1 MLKIDKMN
9 RITPKI
15 FGLVVL
21 VSLCT
26 NSVLAQKGQVKRAT
40 KKYDDYSYIDARDL
54 YLDVANSDQGSS
66 EIYAK
71 LGDSYYFTAEY
82 SEAVSWYD
90 KLVNSGDEIDA
101 EYYFRYAL
109 ALKST
114 GDYRKSDEMMS
125 KFNATNSTDSRGQL
139 FSSDRDYISEI
150 EKLSGQFEVQSL
162 NFNSE
167 LQDFAPTFYG
177 DALVFSS
184 NRSKK
189 TNEKKHNWNDQPFL
203 DLYIID
209 DVENSNPQQFASKIN
224 TKYHEST
231 SVFNDAGD
239 VMYFTRNNFT
249 KSKLGN
255 DTEGTNRLKLY
266 KSKLED
272 GVWQKAQ
279 ELPFNSEEYS
289 VAHPA
294 LSADGKTLYFASDM
308 PGTLGLSDIWKVA
321 INGDDTFGEPVNLGS
336 KVNTE
341 GRDTFPFVTSSGRM
355 FFASDGHIG
364 LGGLDIFVANLRDLN
379 AGVSNVGKPVNSEV
393 DDFSLILNE
402 ETGVG
407 YFATNRANGVGN
419 DDIYSLTPIEPKC
432 EQSITGVV
440 KDSETQE
447 IIAGIQVQLRDANN
461 AVLAKTTTDAQGR
474 YSFIDVAC
482 STLYLVRGENDA
494 YEPAEASA
502 NTPDESGETVKD
514 LFLNPKLVVKDGD
527 DLAILLNPIYFDY
540 DKSFIRPDAAL
551 ELAKVIGVMRQFP
564 TLKVDVRSHTDSRGR
579 DAYNKALSQRRNTST
594 IQYIIDQGIS
604 SSRLTGRGY
613 GESQL
618 LNRCSNGVKCSDE
631 EHQLNRRSEFIV
643 IER

>member
-1 MLKIDKMN
+1 MKRMI
-9 RITPKI
+9 PKI
-15 FGLVVL
+15 FAVFVL
-21 VSLCT
+21 VSFCINET
-26 NSVLAQKGQVKRAT
+26 YAQKGQVKRAT
-40 KKYDDYSYIDARDL
+40 KKYDDYSYIDARAL

-66 EIYAK
+66 EVYAK
-71 LGDSYYFTAEY
+71 LGDSYYFTAAY
-82 SEAVSWYD
+82 SEAVTWFD
-90 KLVNSGDEIDA
+90 KLVNSGDDIDP

-114 GDYRKSDEMMS
+114 GDYVKSDQMMA
-125 KFNATNSTDSRGQL
+125 KFNAANATDSRGQL
-139 FSSDRDYISEI
+139 FSNDRDYISEI
-150 EKLSGQFEVQSL
+150 EKLSGRFEIKSL
-162 NFNSE
+162 NFNSN

-184 NRSKK
+184 NRSIKE
-189 TNEKKHNWNDQPFL
+189 NQKKHNWNNQPFL

-209 DVENSNPQQFASKIN
+209 DVQNSNPQLFASKIN

-231 SVFNDAGD
+231 SVFTKEGD

-272 GVWQKAQ
+272 GVWQKAE

-321 INGDDTFGEPVNLGS
+321 INEDDTFGEPVNLGNTI
-336 KVNTE
+336 NTE
-341 GRDTFPFVTSSGRM
+341 GRDTFPFVTQSGRL
-355 FFASDGHIG
+355 FFASDGHVG
-364 LGGLDIFVANLRDLN
+364 LGGLDIFVATGDTNT
-379 AGVSNVGKPVNSEV
+379 VEVINVGKPVNSTV

-402 ETGVG
+402 ETGEG
-407 YFATNRANGVGN
+407 YFASNRANGVGN
-419 DDIYSLTPIEPKC
+419 DDIYNITPVIPKC
-432 EQSITGVV
+432 EQLITGVV
-440 KDSETQE
+440 TDNETKQV
-447 IIAGIQVQLRDANN
+447 IAGTAVQLRN
-461 AVLAKTTTDAQGR
+461 AENEVLAQTTTDAQGR
-474 YSFIDVAC
+474 YSFNDIAC
-482 STLYLVRGENDA
+482 ATGYAVRGEKET
-494 YEPAEASA
+494 YKPAEASVTTA
-502 NTPDESGETVKD
+502 DASGETVKD
-514 LFLNPKLVVKDGD
+514 LILTPELVIREGD
-527 DLAILLNPIYFDY
+527 DLAIVLNLNPIYFDY

-551 ELAKVIGVMRQFP
+551 ELAKVISVMRQFP
-564 TLKVDVRSHTDSRGR
+564 NLKIDVRSHTDSRGR
-579 DAYNKALSQRRNTST
+579 DTYNKALSQRRNTST
-594 IQYIIDQGIS
+594 IQYIIDQGIAS
-604 SSRLTGRGY
+604 NRLTGRGY

-643 IER
+643 VER

>member
-1 MLKIDKMN
+1 MKRMI
-9 RITPKI
+9 PKI
-15 FGLVVL
+15 FAVFVL
-21 VSLCT
+21 VSFCINET
-26 NSVLAQKGQVKRAT
+26 YAQKGQVKRAT
-40 KKYDDYSYIDARDL
+40 KKYDDYSYIDARAL

-66 EIYAK
+66 EVYAK
-71 LGDSYYFTAEY
+71 LGDSYYFTAAY
-82 SEAVSWYD
+82 SEAVTWFD
-90 KLVNSGDEIDA
+90 KLVNSGDDIDP

-114 GDYRKSDEMMS
+114 GDYVKSDQMMA
-125 KFNATNSTDSRGQL
+125 KFNAANSTDSRGQL
-139 FSSDRDYISEI
+139 FSKDRDYISEI
-150 EKLSGQFEVQSL
+150 EKLSGRFEIKSL
-162 NFNSE
+162 NFNSN

-184 NRSKK
+184 NRSIKE
-189 TNEKKHNWNDQPFL
+189 NQKKHNWNNQPFL

-209 DVENSNPQQFASKIN
+209 DVQNSNPQLFASKIN

-231 SVFNDAGD
+231 SVFTKEGD

-272 GVWQKAQ
+272 GVWQKAE

-321 INGDDTFGEPVNLGS
+321 INEDDTFGEPVNLGNTI
-336 KVNTE
+336 NTE
-341 GRDTFPFVTSSGRM
+341 GRDTFPFVTQSGRL
-355 FFASDGHIG
+355 FFASDGHVG
-364 LGGLDIFVANLRDLN
+364 LGGLDIFVATGDTNTAEVL
-379 AGVSNVGKPVNSEV
+379 NVGKPVNSTV

-402 ETGVG
+402 ETGEG
-407 YFATNRANGVGN
+407 YFASNRANGVGN
-419 DDIYSLTPIEPKC
+419 DDIYNITPVIPKC
-432 EQSITGVV
+432 EQLITGVV
-440 KDSETQE
+440 TDNETKQV
-447 IIAGIQVQLRDANN
+447 IAGTAVQLRN
-461 AVLAKTTTDAQGR
+461 AENEVLAQTTTDAQGR
-474 YSFIDVAC
+474 YSFNDIAC
-482 STLYLVRGENDA
+482 ATGYAVRGEKET
-494 YEPAEASA
+494 YKPAEASVTTA
-502 NTPDESGETVKD
+502 DASGETVKD
-514 LFLNPKLVVKDGD
+514 LILTPELVIREGD
-527 DLAILLNPIYFDY
+527 DLAIVLNLNPIYFDY

-551 ELAKVIGVMRQFP
+551 ELAKVISVMRQFP
-564 TLKVDVRSHTDSRGR
+564 NLKIDVRSHTDSRGR
-579 DAYNKALSQRRNTST
+579 DTYNKALSQRRNTST
-594 IQYIIDQGIS
+594 IQYIIDQGIAS
-604 SSRLTGRGY
+604 NRLTGRGY

-643 IER
+643 VER